1 MDGKIFD
8 IQRFSIHDGPGIRT
22 TVFLKGCNLKCLWCH
37 NPESQ
42 SSTDELLFYQ
52 DKCIGCGACRRVCR
66 KNENEPCVACG
77 KCVTVCPRD
86 ARELAGKT
94 VSAKEVMETV
104 LKDKK
109 YYVTSGGG
117 VTLSG
122 GEPLLQRDF
131 VLEILKNAKAN
142 DLHTAIETA
151 GNVQWETFEQVL
163 PYLDLILYD
172 IKAIDEKTHR
182 HCTGVSNR
190 LILENAEKLK
200 KQSTK
205 LLFRMPVV
213 PGYNDAEVKR
223 VRAFTE
229 GFDLELMPYHEI
241 AKNKYRALSRPYHTE
256 DASPP
261 SKDEMEKLATEIR
274 AIYSP
279 SGI

>member
-241 AKNKYRALSRPYHTE
+241 AKNKYRALSRPYYTE